1 MKSLKIS
8 CVALFL
14 ALLISIPAFCGPLIR
29 GAAIPD
35 LSTDP
40 LAESE
45 SYAKLGLSQTSG
57 PVRLTDIKGEIL
69 ILELFNRFCMSCLKQ
84 TAELEKFN
92 QELQKLGLSDKI
104 KILGIGIGNTGPDLV
119 AFKKVVPYSYAV
131 APDQRFNFYYDI
143 GDLDSAP
150 TTLFLRRKGDK
161 WVLAD
166 GHAGIHGAVEM
177 LVRSRVLME
186 YKEGAMPPI
195 DFSGKKKET
204 ALGEAEKIQ
213 YAKAVI
219 ARAGGVEGE
228 VAKLEGGQMD
238 IFRARD
244 KEGRPTGLFAVV
256 ASRLPVCDLCHQS
269 VFAIAMD
276 ASGAVKA
283 FLPIY
288 LTKFGNEAWTDEDN
302 VFIGG
307 RLAGRSGEALIFNG
321 EVDAVTSATIS
332 SSLIFDEAR
341 RASLIIAKAGAAE
354 K

>member
-1 MKSLKIS
+1 MKSLKIA
-8 CVALFL
+8 CAALWL
-14 ALLISIPAFCGPLIR
+14 ALLLSVPAYCGPLLR
-29 GAAIPD
+29 GAEIPD
-35 LSTDP
+35 LSADP
-40 LAESE
+40 LAEPDG
-45 SYAKLGLSQTSG
+45 YAKLGLTQTSG
-57 PVRLTDIKGEIL
+57 PVKLTDIKGEIL

-92 QELQKLGLSDKI
+92 QDIQKAGLADKI
-104 KILGIGIGNTGPDLV
+104 KILGIGIGNSGPDLV

-150 TTLFLRRKGDK
+150 TTLFLRRKGEK
-161 WVLAD
+161 WVLVD

-177 LVRSRVLME
+177 LVRSRVLLE
-186 YKEGAMPPI
+186 YREGAMPAI
-195 DFSGKKKET
+195 DFSGKKKEV
-204 ALGEAEKIQ
+204 ALNEAEKVQ

-219 ARAGGVEGE
+219 ERAGGAPGAVARVEG
-228 VAKLEGGQMD
+228 GPMD
-238 IFRARD
+238 IFRALD
-244 KEGRPTGLFAVV
+244 GDGKPTGLYAVV
-256 ASRLPVCDLCHQS
+256 ATRLPVCDLCHQS

-276 ASGAVKA
+276 AGGGVKA

-302 VFIGG
+302 AFLAG
-307 RLAGRSGEALIFNG
+307 RLAGRGGEALAFNG

-341 RASLIIAKAGAAE
+341 RASLFIAKTGAAG